1 MVWRLLLFVMTALAL
16 LPAMPQSPRKP
27 VIGMLTVAID
37 ANDELVDAFRK
48 GLRQLGYIE
57 GQNLVVEFRSAKGQ
71 TERLP
76 SLAKELIDLKVD
88 VIVTG
93 SDAAI
98 RAAKQATDQI
108 PIVMAGSV
116 SDPVATGLVES
127 FNRPGGNLTGSFVRL
142 DELNG
147 KRLELLREVLP
158 K

>member
-1 MVWRLLLFVMTALAL
+1 
-16 LPAMPQSPRKP
+16 
-27 VIGMLTVAID
+27 
-37 ANDELVDAFRK
+37 
-48 GLRQLGYIE
+48 
-57 GQNLVVEFRSAKGQ
+57 
-71 TERLP
+71 
-76 SLAKELIDLKVD
+76 VD

-158 K
+158 KVSVVAVLSDKLGRTQFEQLKPVATALGLRLESIDVSDKYDFRAEFARVHAKHAGAVILLGSPAFYVRRAGIGAIAIKS